1 MSITLDTKRIPYDT
15 LKPDE
20 NLTDFLSFCRD
31 VKMRYEGNARETEEK
46 EDELQDLEHW
56 AELHDDLDC
65 KGGYAIYK
73 KIREARRDRR
83 KCKSEN
89 ELLYP
94 LYDWVNKNEKALNA
108 LAQVLGRVRETAD
121 VIDNRK
127 YTARTNVLGDG

>member
-31 VKMRYEGNARETEEK
+31 VKMRYEGNVRETEEK

-94 LYDWVNKNEKALNA
+94 LYDWVNRNEKALNA
-108 LAQVLGRVRETAD
+108 LAQVLGRVRETAE
-121 VIDNRK
+121 VIDSRK

>member
-31 VKMRYEGNARETEEK
+31 VKMRYEGNTRETEEK

-94 LYDWVNKNEKALNA
+94 LYDWVNRNEKALNA

-127 YTARTNVLGDG
+127 YTARTNVLGDR